1 MRLVL
6 DYWQIELFPGVWV
19 EALGIP
25 KIVDRNWPISDT
37 VGYMVQGVPKF
48 ALTYYSRTRPGL
60 SLFKGRL

>member
-1 MRLVL
+1 M
-6 DYWQIELFPGVWV
+6 

-25 KIVDRNWPISDT
+25 KIVDRDWPISDT